1 MKIDAKVIARKWAR
15 GALDVRFHR
24 IHRSQALRILGT
36 LEQYQ
41 GKTRQADLKRADA
54 YAREVLGHERYA
66 PWLYVYSAVAGR
78 FKEGWIPDNYYGHV
92 VVPRLKGAYGVA
104 SSLKSLQRTIFQS
117 DAFPD
122 LVYFANGLFIEPDA
136 SVIAPESL
144 ARRLFAE
151 SDCVVFKVDN
161 SLQGRGI
168 FFIDRATFDIE
179 KIKALGN
186 GVFQACIVQHDML
199 ARFAPRSVATLRIT
213 TAVNDDGV
221 ASVRA
226 CYLRLGRDAD
236 THVQSSSHVRVA
248 VDCATGELVEHGYL
262 PDWTIVR
269 EHPDSR
275 IRFAGVTIPAFGKS
289 LATVLELHR
298 KVPYARCVGW
308 DVAIGDD
315 ESVKLMEW
323 NAEHNDIKFSEAT
336 QGPCFADLR
345 WDRLAAVRRTEP
357 IAPVPQSEPGA
368 GLTKSL

>member
-1 MKIDAKVIARKWAR
+1 MKIDAKVIARKLAR
-15 GALDVRFHR
+15 RVFDVRFHR
-24 IHRSQALRILGT
+24 IHRSQALAVLGT
-36 LEQYQ
+36 LEQYL
-41 GKTRQADLKRADA
+41 GKTPRGDLARADA
-54 YAREVLGHERYA
+54 YARDVLGHARYA
-66 PWLYVYSAVAGR
+66 PWLYVYTAVAGR

-92 VVPRLKGAYGVA
+92 VVPKLKGGYGVA

-122 LVYFANGLFIEPDA
+122 LVYFANGLFIEPEGMA
-136 SVIAPESL
+136 IPPESL
-144 ARRLFAE
+144 ARRLFAT

-186 GVFQACIVQHDML
+186 GVFQSCISQHDML
-199 ARFAPRSVATLRIT
+199 GRFAPRSVATLRIT
-213 TAVNDDGV
+213 TAVNDEGV
-221 ASVRA
+221 PSVRA

-236 THVQSSSHVRVA
+236 THVQSSSHVRIA
-248 VDCATGELVEHGYL
+248 VDCATGELAEHGYL
-262 PDWTIVR
+262 TDWTVVR
-269 EHPDSR
+269 EHPDSK
-275 IRFAGVTIPAFGKS
+275 IRFAGVTIPAFENG
-289 LATVLELHR
+289 LATVLDLHR
-298 KVPYARCVGW
+298 KVPFARCVGW
-308 DVAIGDD
+308 DVAIADD

-345 WDRLAAVRRTEP
+345 WDRLATVRRSES
-357 IAPVPQSEPGA
+357 IAPVPQGEAGA